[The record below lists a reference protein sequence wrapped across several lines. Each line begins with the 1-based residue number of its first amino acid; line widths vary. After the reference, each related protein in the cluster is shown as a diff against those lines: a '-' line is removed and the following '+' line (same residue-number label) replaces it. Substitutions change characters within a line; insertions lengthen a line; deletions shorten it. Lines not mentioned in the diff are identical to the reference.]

1 MRYAS
6 ISLSQHRQ
14 AARKRG
20 ETFPAESRNVAE
32 RLTNRKIVELE
43 SLYQKIIKAYSSDD
57 SAILEDLGLKVDS
70 GKFVTELNK
79 FEAELNAFFA
89 NDRMIQGLSTA
100 IESKLALIKDAARFV
115 EANSTEREKTI
126 SYTKDARID
135 GDLAKSEQEYRS
147 LTQDS
152 ETAAKI
158 FEAIRDI
165 AEKHHFSQE
174 LIDAAEE
181 LKKGFDEELRASK
194 RKISTKT
201 KELKGSS

>member
-1 MRYAS
+1 M
-6 ISLSQHRQ
+6 QHRQ

-20 ETFPAESRNVAE
+20 ETFPAESREVAE

-43 SLYQKIIKAYSSDD
+43 NLYQKIIKAYSSDD

-70 GKFVTELNK
+70 GRFVTELNK

-89 NDRMIQGLSTA
+89 NGRMIQGLSTA
-100 IESKLALIKDAARFV
+100 IESKLALVKDAARFV
-115 EANSTEREKTI
+115 EANSTEREETI

-152 ETAAKI
+152 KTAAKA